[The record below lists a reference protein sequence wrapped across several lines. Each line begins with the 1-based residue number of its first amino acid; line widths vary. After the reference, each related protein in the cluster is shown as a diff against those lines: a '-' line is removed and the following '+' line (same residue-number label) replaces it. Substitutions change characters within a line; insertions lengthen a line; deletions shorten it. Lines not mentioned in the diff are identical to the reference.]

1 MTKKAHLNK
10 SLKFMSDFND
20 YMFSHSKFM
29 DSLPPKIILFFED
42 AKDPAFTRANLEA
55 ARAHQA
61 RTRGFE
67 QVIASKHGSR
77 WKIRQL
83 AEVEVK

>member
-1 MTKKAHLNK
+1 MTKKTYLDK

-42 AKDPAFTRANLEA
+42 AKDPAFTQANLKA
-55 ARAHQA
+55 ARAHRA
-61 RTRGFE
+61 HTRGFK
-67 QVIASKHGSR
+67 QVIASKRGSR
-77 WKIRQL
+77 WTVRPL
-83 AEVEVK
+83 AEVRA